1 MMVYPYLAM
10 LCDDAMAD
18 RLEADGWT
26 IERGALAH
34 THHGFYRPHI
44 ATRWLPDRASDA
56 GSAPVDLPA
65 EAGAAP
71 APLVPPEDLARA
83 LACRARGS
91 SCPIPQYC
99 PPACRR
105 WA

>member
-1 MMVYPYLAM
+1 MNRLVQ
-10 LCDDAMAD
+10 LCDDAAA
-18 RLEADGWT
+18 RLATEGWT
-26 IERGALAH
+26 VEPNALAH
-34 THHGFYRPHI
+34 THHGFYRPHL
-44 ATRWLPDRASDA
+44 AWRPEETCETPADQPNGTAS
-56 GSAPVDLPA
+56 SL
-65 EAGAAP
+65 

-83 LACRARGS
+83 HACRARED